1 MISLAV
7 PSCLHGSYDFILTAL
22 NHWVYYM
29 LPFYAVFMVVRAAK
43 GKKST
48 LRQYDPSVK
57 KLRIA
62 CGFFF
67 YALMRD
73 KKETVYKNIRVTD
86 NTGTL

>member
-1 MISLAV
+1 
-7 PSCLHGSYDFILTAL
+7 
-22 NHWVYYM
+22 
-29 LPFYAVFMVVRAAK
+29 MVVRAAK